1 MTHEQR
7 ELLTRIHYILEM
19 NVNSNKESYEHSVQ
33 ENHFNKIFQVDREQ
47 HLEEIMKWT
56 MQQLENNFE
65 LLKESK
71 S

>member
-19 NVNSNKESYEHSVQ
+19 NVSSNNESYEHSVQ

-56 MQQLENNFE
+56 IQELENNFE